1 MTTTR
6 IVKERCQ
13 IMTNAIEIRNLC
25 KNYKD
30 FSLNINSLDI
40 PKGCIMG
47 LIGSNGAGKSTMI
60 KAILDLIQTDG
71 GEIRINGESNKNE
84 TVRED
89 VGVVFDEIKFPQ
101 TFTAK
106 DIRLVLKGVYKNW
119 DDGLYNKYISAF
131 KLPDNKKIKDCSRGM
146 KMKLSI
152 ATALAHKPKLLIL
165 DEATSGIDPVVRD
178 EILDIFL
185 EFIQDEE
192 HTILASSHIISDLEK
207 AADYI
212 TFINDG
218 KIVFCEEKDI
228 LLDKYRLVKCG
239 NDELNALDKSKIIGL
254 RTNTFGA
261 EALMLTENAPSNFV
275 SVKAGIEDIMLMII
289 KNEDKKQ

>member
-1 MTTTR
+1 
-6 IVKERCQ
+6 
-13 IMTNAIEIRNLC
+13 MTNAIEIRNLS

-30 FSLNINSLDI
+30 FSLNIDALDI

-47 LIGSNGAGKSTMI
+47 LVGSNGAGKSTMI
-60 KAILDLIQTDG
+60 KAILDLINIDG
-71 GEIRINGESNKNE
+71 GEITINGESNKNE
-84 TVRED
+84 SVRENI
-89 VGVVFDEIKFPQ
+89 GVVFDEIKFPQ

-106 DIRLVLKGVYKNW
+106 DIRTVLKGVYKNW
-119 DDGLYNKYISAF
+119 DDALYNKYLEKF
-131 KLPDNKKIKDCSRGM
+131 NLPNNKKIKDCSRGM

-152 ATALAHKPKLLIL
+152 AAALAHKPKILIL

-207 AADYI
+207 AADYV

-218 KIVFCEEKDI
+218 KIVFCEEKDV
-228 LLDKYRLVKCG
+228 LLDKYLLVKCG
-239 NDELNALDKSKIIGL
+239 NDELNALDKSGIIGI
-254 RTNTFGA
+254 RTNSFGA
-261 EALMLTENAPSNFV
+261 EVLMLAENVPDNFV
-275 SVKAGIEDIMLMII
+275 SSKAGIEDIMLMII
-289 KNEDKKQ
+289 KNKSKN

>member
-1 MTTTR
+1 M
-6 IVKERCQ
+6 
-13 IMTNAIEIRNLC
+13 MTNAIEIRNLI

-30 FSLNINSLDI
+30 FSLNIDSLNI

-47 LIGSNGAGKSTMI
+47 LVGSNGAGKSTMI
-60 KAILDLIQTDG
+60 KAILDLIHTDG
-71 GEIRINGESNKNE
+71 GEIKINGESNKNE

-89 VGVVFDEIKFPQ
+89 IGVVFDEIKFPQ
-101 TFTAK
+101 IFTAK

-119 DDGLYNKYISAF
+119 SDELYNKYISVF
-131 KLPDNKKIKDCSRGM
+131 KLPADKKIKDFSRGM

-152 ATALAHKPKLLIL
+152 AAALAHKPKLLIL

-185 EFIQDEE
+185 EFIQDDE

-207 AADYI
+207 ASDYI

-218 KIVFCEEKDI
+218 KIVFCEEKDV
-228 LLDKYRLVKCG
+228 LLEKYRIVKCG
-239 NDELNALDKSKIIGL
+239 KDELNKLDESKIIGL

-261 EALMLTENAPSNFV
+261 EVLMPTENVPADFI

-289 KNEDKKQ
+289 KNEN

>member
-1 MTTTR
+1 
-6 IVKERCQ
+6 
-13 IMTNAIEIRNLC
+13 MTNAIEIRNLS

-30 FSLNINSLDI
+30 FSLNIESLNI

-60 KAILDLIQTDG
+60 KAILDLIQTES

-84 TVRED
+84 NVRED

-101 TFTAK
+101 MFTAK
-106 DIRLVLKGVYKNW
+106 DIRLVLKSVYKNW
-119 DDGLYNKYISAF
+119 DDDLYKKYISTF

-146 KMKLSI
+146 KMKLSLS
-152 ATALAHKPKLLIL
+152 AALAHKPKLLIL
-165 DEATSGIDPVVRD
+165 DEATSGIDPVMRD

-207 AADYI
+207 ASDYI

-218 KIVFCEEKDI
+218 KIVFCEEKDV

-239 NDELNALDKSKIIGL
+239 NDELNSLDKSKIIGL

-261 EALMLTENAPSNFV
+261 EVLMLTENVPSNFV
-275 SVKAGIEDIMLMII
+275 SAKAGIEDIMLMII